1 MNDRL
6 AQRLSQALGSSF
18 TLEGEI
24 GRGGMGVVYHARD
37 ERLKRKVAVKVLPP
51 ELAFREEIR
60 TRFLREAETAAR
72 LSHPH
77 IVPIHSVGEGPD
89 GLVYF
94 VMAYVDGESLAAR
107 LKRRERLPPEEAR
120 RIMMETADA
129 LGAGHALGIIHRD
142 VKPDNILLEGS
153 RGRTVLTD
161 FGIAKALTSTT
172 GPGTLTATGVAIGT
186 PHYMSPE
193 QAAGDRE
200 IDGRSDIYSLGVVG
214 YQMLAGELP
223 FSAPTV
229 PGILLK
235 QITEQAPNLQDKS
248 PTCPDDLS
256 ACVMRSLEKEPEA
269 RWPTADALRRALE
282 SRSAPPY
289 RPSRRTSGG
298 AAARGESRLGLPPA
312 RMSGGGR
319 PEQLERKLERRR
331 ATRPARKDPKTDLT
345 PSGESRMVAKFRDSF
360 VSWASVCGGLMFIDA
375 LMGGGLGWSLFPT
388 AIWGGFG
395 LLPQYMKL
403 WQNGYSWRDVLNRP
417 AAPDAQEALL
427 GARRALPAPKADE
440 FGRHVDTIRM
450 ARNDREAIL
459 KIMERVPES
468 ERKLLPDVVVTVDG
482 LLKRAEDLAR
492 MLYGMSADVDDGAL
506 ARIEVRIEAVKL
518 HEEGTERERQLNL
531 LERQRQALSD
541 LLTRRKR
548 VEEQIE
554 SCVLAMQNVRFDLL
568 RLRSAGVAAVLSDL
582 TNATQQARALS
593 RDVDH
598 AIAAAGEIR
607 DMLSASPAPASPP
620 LANPNL
626 PPGQRPRSAR

>member
-1 MNDRL
+1 MNDSLSKRL
-6 AQRLSQALGSSF
+6 TQALGSSF

-51 ELAFREEIR
+51 EQ
-60 TRFLREAETAAR
+60 
-72 LSHPH
+72 
-77 IVPIHSVGEGPD
+77 
-89 GLVYF
+89 
-94 VMAYVDGESLAAR
+94 
-107 LKRRERLPPEEAR
+107 AR
-120 RIMMETADA
+120 RILMETADA

-235 QITEQAPNLQDKS
+235 QITEQAPNLQDRT
-248 PTCPDDLS
+248 PTCPDDLAS
-256 ACVMRSLEKEPEA
+256 CVMRSLEKEPEA

-289 RPSRRTSGG
+289 RPSRRPSVSLL
-298 AAARGESRLGLPPA
+298 ARPETRLEPPA
-312 RMSGGGR
+312 RTSGGGR
-319 PEQLERKLERRR
+319 PERRR
-331 ATRPARKDPKTDLT
+331 ASRPSPKRDPKSDLT
-345 PSGESRMVAKFRDSF
+345 PSGEPRMVAKFRDSF
-360 VSWASVCGGLMFIDA
+360 VSWASVCGGLMFID
-375 LMGGGLGWSLFPT
+375 LIIGNGLGWLSLLPT

-395 LLPQYMKL
+395 VLPQFMKL

-417 AAPDAQEALL
+417 AAPDAQGALL
-427 GARRALPAPKADE
+427 GPRRALPTPKADE
-440 FGRHVDTIRM
+440 FGRHVDTVRL

-459 KIMERVPES
+459 KIMERVPTS

-482 LLKRAEDLAR
+482 LLKRAEELAR
-492 MLYGMSADVDDGAL
+492 MLHGMSADVDDGAL
-506 ARIEVRIEAVKL
+506 ARIEVRIEAVKH
-518 HEEGTERERQLNL
+518 HEEGTERERQLSL
-531 LERQRQALSD
+531 LDRQRQALSD
-541 LLTRRKR
+541 LLTRRRR

-568 RLRSAGVAAVLSDL
+568 RLRSAGVAAVLSVESCV
-582 TNATQQARALS
+582 TQHSRTSAGPLS
-593 RDVDH
+593 RCS
-598 AIAAAGEIR
+598 AKSNNSTKLAAA
-607 DMLSASPAPASPP
+607 SS
-620 LANPNL
+620 
-626 PPGQRPRSAR
+626 QRPARSAATAASSR